1 MNRKLFDVLAS
12 LIGVAMVVVLVVAG
26 GLLMWG
32 YSFANSSVHS
42 QLAQQQ
48 ITFPTKAEF
57 AQAKVGTEI
66 EPVMIPYIGKYA
78 GQPLTTGQQAEAYAD
93 HFIFYHLQEIGG
105 GQTYAQLSA
114 DALALPPGTPAYTAA
129 EAKVQTVFQG
139 TTLRGMLLNA
149 YGWWKMGQI
158 ALISAIAAFI
168 AAAIASVLSVLGLRH
183 FRKVPLTE
191 EIPRLVPADQVI
203 TTKSPVG
210 AAVPS

>member
-1 MNRKLFDVLAS
+1 MRRKSFDAIVSAVGVLMA
-12 LIGVAMVVVLVVAG
+12 VVLVAAG
-26 GLLMWG
+26 ALLLWG
-32 YSFANSSVHS
+32 YSYTNNTVTS
-42 QLAQQQ
+42 QLAAQK
-48 ITFPTKAEF
+48 ITFPPKAAF

-66 EPVMIPYIGKYA
+66 EPVMIPYLEKYA
-78 GQPLTTGQQAEAYAD
+78 GEPLTTGAQAEAYAD

-129 EAKVQTVFQG
+129 ESRVQTVFQG

-158 ALISAIAAFI
+158 ALVSAIAAFI

-191 EIPRLVPADQVI
+191 EIPRLVPADQII
-203 TTKSPVG
+203 TTNSPVG
-210 AAVPS
+210 AVVPS

>member
-1 MNRKLFDVLAS
+1 MRRKSFDAIVSAVGVLMA
-12 LIGVAMVVVLVVAG
+12 VVLVAAG
-26 GLLMWG
+26 ALLLWG
-32 YSFANSSVHS
+32 YSYTNNTVTS
-42 QLAQQQ
+42 QLAAQK
-48 ITFPTKAEF
+48 ITFPPKAAF

-66 EPVMIPYIGKYA
+66 EPVMIPYLEKYA
-78 GQPLTTGQQAEAYAD
+78 GEPLTTGAQAEAYAD

-129 EAKVQTVFQG
+129 ESRVQTVFQG

-158 ALISAIAAFI
+158 ALVSAIAAFI
-168 AAAIASVLSVLGLRH
+168 AAAIASLLSVLGLRH

-191 EIPRLVPADQVI
+191 EIPRLVPADQII
-203 TTKSPVG
+203 TTNSPVG
-210 AAVPS
+210 AVVPS